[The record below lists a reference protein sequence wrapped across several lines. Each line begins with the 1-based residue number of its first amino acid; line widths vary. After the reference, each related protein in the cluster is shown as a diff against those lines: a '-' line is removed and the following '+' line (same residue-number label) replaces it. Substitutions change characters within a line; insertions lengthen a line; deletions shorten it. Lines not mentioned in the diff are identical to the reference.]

1 MLKDLKLWHAQR
13 GIAKSKDGG
22 SMFKVEVK
30 SQCYMSNEQFITPNI
45 TGVCELVE
53 MHYISKPEG
62 SDMAITITE
71 TNIKYWEK

>member
-1 MLKDLKLWHAQR
+1 MLKVLRRLPVFQAT
-13 GIAKSKDGG
+13 AKSKDGG